1 MKKYII
7 IIASL
12 FSILNGDII
21 DDYNTYKAQDS
32 YVKKDLA
39 KSIEYYKKIDNKTDE
54 IKYNLAND
62 LYKQKKYDEAI
73 SWYSEIASKDLLF
86 KKYHNLGNAYAMLN
100 KIDTAIKNYEEAL
113 KIKNDKD
120 TKFNL
125 DLLKKKEQEKKD
137 KKNKDKQKNK
147 DKNKDKKKQNS
158 KDKDQKDDM
167 DKEDQKDKKT
177 SSNPKKD
184 QIKEKKD
191 NVSNNQDKAKK
202 AKQEELKKQDA
213 KKTKEENIN
222 NTDLSQLEERKWSKM
237 LNNKELNTLMIP
249 LKNKGEKDEQNIK
262 PW

>member
-12 FSILNGDII
+12 FSILNADLI

-32 YVKKDLA
+32 YVKKDLD

-125 DLLKKKEQEKKD
+125 DLLKKKKKEQEKKD
-137 KKNKDKQKNK
+137 KKNK

-158 KDKDQKDDM
+158 KEKDQKDDM
-167 DKEDQKDKKT
+167 DEEDQKDKKT
-177 SSNPKKD
+177 SSNPKKE